1 MTSTVMNFGEGKEI
15 IGIYGRVD
23 GNQPFEHKF
32 DSIGFIMN
40 NCTDE
45 KLADASQKSVRRDPV
60 KFRGEKLMQNEVKDE
75 HADDLL
81 TISVVFG
88 SVIISVVCLFWILVK
103 FGCICGKSGESGQN
117 PDTSDFDSVNLDT
130 PSRKVV
136 KKVVRGNQVKLP
148 SSSIQMSDRHV
159 PECAIDDSQRD

>member
-1 MTSTVMNFGEGKEI
+1 MTSKVINFGEGKEI

-60 KFRGEKLMQNEVKDE
+60 KFRGEKLM
-75 HADDLL
+75 
-81 TISVVFG
+81 
-88 SVIISVVCLFWILVK
+88 
-103 FGCICGKSGESGQN
+103 
-117 PDTSDFDSVNLDT
+117 
-130 PSRKVV
+130 
-136 KKVVRGNQVKLP
+136 
-148 SSSIQMSDRHV
+148 
-159 PECAIDDSQRD
+159 